1 MTELTQQDLYVSG
14 ESGYARYRIPAL
26 LTTASGTILAF
37 AEARK
42 FTGGDSDQID
52 LFLRRS
58 TDGGK
63 TFGDVQVVATTPDWV
78 CGNPAPVQ
86 DRESGR
92 IWLLFCKNRKDG
104 DEGMICEGKA
114 PREVWKCYS
123 DDDGASW
130 SKPEEITAS
139 VKPPEWSWYATG
151 PCHGIQLASGR
162 LVVPC
167 DHIVFK
173 DYNRGDPYYSHVI
186 YSDDSGETWR
196 VGGSASEGTN
206 ESTIEEIE
214 AGLLYFNCRN
224 KYRLDDG
231 GNFRG
236 IAFST
241 DGGET
246 FTPIVHD
253 AGLPEPI
260 CQGSVLAFRRA
271 GEPAIA
277 GRAGRAAAGEA
288 GAAGTGTGESPDA
301 ADTSGDRR
309 LLFSNPAARSG
320 VCRGR
325 HSLTVK
331 LSYDGGVTWPV
342 SRVLHE
348 GPAAYSDLCVAPD
361 GSIVCFYERGD
372 DGPYERMT
380 VARFGLDWLEA
391 GNG

>member
-1 MTELTQQDLYVSG
+1 MNELSQQDLYVSG
-14 ESGYARYRIPAL
+14 EGGYARYRIPAL
-26 LTTASGTILAF
+26 LTTKSGTILAF

-42 FTGGDSDQID
+42 HTGKDSDQID
-52 LFLRRS
+52 LFLKRS

-92 IWLLFCKNRKDG
+92 IWLLFCKNRRDG

-114 PREVWKCYS
+114 PRQVWKCYS
-123 DDDGASW
+123 DDEGESW
-130 SKPEEITAS
+130 SEPEEITDS

-151 PCHGIQLASGR
+151 PCHGIQLVSGR
-162 LVVPC
+162 LVIPC

-173 DYNRGDPYYSHVI
+173 DYNRQDPYYSHVI
-186 YSDDSGETWR
+186 YSDDGGESWQI
-196 VGGSASEGTN
+196 GGSVTEGTN

-224 KYRLDDG
+224 KYRLEDG
-231 GNFRG
+231 GNFRC
-236 IAFST
+236 IAYSR
-241 DGGET
+241 DGGGI

-253 AGLPEPI
+253 AALAEPV
-260 CQGSVLAFRRA
+260 CQGSVLAYRTPGQRA
-271 GEPAIA
+271 PSAPTGRQAVEVGE
-277 GRAGRAAAGEA
+277 E
-288 GAAGTGTGESPDA
+288 
-301 ADTSGDRR
+301 RR

-320 VCRGR
+320 QSNGR

-342 SRVLHE
+342 SRVLHDR
-348 GPAAYSDLCVAPD
+348 PAAYSDLCIAPD
-361 GSIVCFYERGD
+361 GAVLCFYERGD
-372 DGPYERMT
+372 EGPYERMT
-380 VARFGLDWLEA
+380 VARFGLEWLEA
-391 GNG
+391 DGG